1 MDDCPLPEV
10 AQALSPFIQSRD
22 EVANIRRELQ
32 AHLQTQLG
40 VDEVPLSSL
49 NLAAPLDQAIDLPV
63 TTLSGVRKA
72 YWKALQAHTQA
83 QNKYEALRAELNQ
96 IKYNGAASSKD
107 DISSSSLPTDGY
119 VSLLRQREKH
129 RKLKVIDRALASISS
144 TEGAAGISGLDD
156 TVKKKAGD
164 APTPPVSQP
173 SFSRSPEVESKVMEL
188 KRAIVSTKR
197 RTAEQK
203 PRTSPS
209 INGTRQPTSQGEIAG
224 LQKAL
229 QELTAWMEN
238 QLTLIA
244 SAEGDAQDVK
254 DDSFTDGTPAESQAS
269 MEKIEVLY
277 EQYLEAR
284 HQLVEM
290 VNDDA
295 IAEPNSNGL
304 SFDSQSSGSRSFDII
319 TSTKSSAEVLLPFI
333 PTLIAAKQTEHDLL
347 QQTSHT
353 RKQMNAAE
361 DDMSHLIRRFAGES
375 HLVQPGAAQGQDW
388 TAAGREAAK
397 GTEDFIKGRLD
408 TGEHAVHT
416 AKATLDC
423 IQNLPQS
430 LDSAAG

>member
-1 MDDCPLPEV
+1 MEDCPLPEV
-10 AQALSPFIQSRD
+10 AQALSPFIQPRD
-22 EVANIRRELQ
+22 EVVSIRRELQ
-32 AHLQTQLG
+32 AHLQEQLG
-40 VDEVPLSSL
+40 VDETPLSSL
-49 NLAAPLDQAIDLPV
+49 NLAATRDQVIDPPV
-63 TTLSGVRKA
+63 VTLSGVRKA

-107 DISSSSLPTDGY
+107 DINSSNLPTDGY
-119 VSLLRQREKH
+119 ISLLRQREKH
-129 RKLKVIDRALASISS
+129 RKLKVIDRALVNISS
-144 TEGAAGISGLDD
+144 TEGTSGISGLDD
-156 TVKKKAGD
+156 MVRKKTGD
-164 APTPPVSQP
+164 APTPPISQP
-173 SFSRSPEVESKVMEL
+173 SFSRSPEVEVKVMEL
-188 KRAIVSTKR
+188 KKAIVSTKR

-203 PRTSPS
+203 TRTSPS

-244 SAEGDAQDVK
+244 NAEADAQDVR
-254 DDSFTDGTPAESQAS
+254 DDSLTDGTPADSQAS
-269 MEKIEVLY
+269 MEDIEVLY
-277 EQYLEAR
+277 EQYLETR
-284 HQLVEM
+284 QQLVET

-295 IAEPNSNGL
+295 IAKPNTNGL
-304 SFDSQSSGSRSFDII
+304 SFDSQSSGSRIFDIK

-333 PTLIAAKQTEHDLL
+333 PTLIAAKQTEQALL

-353 RKQMNAAE
+353 RKQVTAAE
-361 DDMSHLIRRFAGES
+361 DDMSYLIERFAGES

-388 TAAGREAAK
+388 AVAGIEAAK
-397 GTEDFIKGRLD
+397 ATEDFIKGRLD

-416 AKATLDC
+416 GKATLDT

-430 LDSAAG
+430 MDRVVD